1 MDRYLTLDFHLTN
14 DGVELFTHWIELA
27 IPARTIYLGLA
38 IWLGR
43 KAYRKIRQNR
53 GK

>member
-1 MDRYLTLDFHLTN
+1 MSNYLTLDFHLTN
-14 DGVELFTHWIELA
+14 SGLELFTHWLELA
-27 IPARTIYLGLA
+27 IPARTIYLILA

>member
-1 MDRYLTLDFHLTN
+1 MNNYLTLDFHLTN
-14 DGVELFTHWIELA
+14 DGVELFTHWVEIL
-27 IPARTIYLGLA
+27 IPARTIYLILA

-43 KAYRKIRQNR
+43 KAYKILKNR

>member
-1 MDRYLTLDFHLTN
+1 MEYWLTLDFNANNNGL
-14 DGVELFTHWIELA
+14 ELATHWIELA
-27 IPARTIYLGLA
+27 IPARTIYLILA

-43 KAYRKIRQNR
+43 KAYRKIQENR